1 MQNKIL
7 SISFLLILLIS
18 CSEEKKEVKKKDPEI
33 TKEMKEDLMV
43 TNKEWFIQ
51 EQANIDNY
59 VNRRQWKMEK
69 TGTGIRYIIY
79 EDADTLNNPKALPG
93 QVAVVNF
100 EVRLLE
106 NDSLCYE
113 SHDNSQ
119 WFLIEMDNV
128 ENGLHEAIQYLRK
141 GDKAKIILPSYLA
154 HGLSGDMDKI
164 PPMSPV
170 LYDIELVELTSREEI
185 RKREYNQK

>member
-1 MQNKIL
+1 MQSK
-7 SISFLLILLIS
+7 FLFIGLFVLPVIS
-18 CSEEKKEVKKKDPEI
+18 CSEEKKEIKKKDPEI
-33 TKEMKEDLMV
+33 TKEMKEDLIV

-59 VNRRQWKMEK
+59 INRRQWKMEK

-79 EDADTLNNPKALPG
+79 KAADTVNNPAALPG

-154 HGLSGDMDKI
+154 HGLAGDFDKI

-170 LYDIELVELTSREEI
+170 LYDIELVELTSKEEI